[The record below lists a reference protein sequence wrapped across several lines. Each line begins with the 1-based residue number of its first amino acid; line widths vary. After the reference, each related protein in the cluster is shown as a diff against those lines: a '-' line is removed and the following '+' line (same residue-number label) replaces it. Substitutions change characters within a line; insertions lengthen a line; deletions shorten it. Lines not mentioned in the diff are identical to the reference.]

1 MKCQKCG
8 AELVS
13 GHLYCDICG
22 AEFQIVP
29 DFEPEI
35 ENSIAKNLSNIGEI
49 IEKDIPNKVTKI
61 TTKVREKKIP
71 SFSLIFACVFVC
83 SLFLFIGYS
92 KYTNSTSYQ
101 NKKAIEAANSQD
113 YFQAAQIYEKLQ
125 KKNSDDAY
133 WYIKEAEI
141 QLLMQEK
148 ESAYQL
154 GLHAI
159 SLKTV

>member
-49 IEKDIPNKVTKI
+49 IEKDIPSKVTRI
-61 TTKVREKKIP
+61 TSKVSERKIP

-101 NKKAIEAANSQD
+101 NKKAIEA
-113 YFQAAQIYEKLQ
+113 
-125 KKNSDDAY
+125 
-133 WYIKEAEI
+133 
-141 QLLMQEK
+141 LLLLLSHTNK
-148 ESAYQL
+148 
-154 GLHAI
+154 HH
-159 SLKTV
+159 